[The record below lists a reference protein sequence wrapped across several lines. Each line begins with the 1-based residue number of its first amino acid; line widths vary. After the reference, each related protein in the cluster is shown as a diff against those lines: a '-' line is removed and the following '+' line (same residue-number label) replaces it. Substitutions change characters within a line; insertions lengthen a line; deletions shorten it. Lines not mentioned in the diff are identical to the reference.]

1 MLSAFS
7 EVPEPAAERAPNL
20 GQTLRTE
27 HEQRDHEYEQQV
39 GWLKDV
45 ANHCVQ
51 TVAEPSGRAN
61 ALVGRIPKLVG
72 SVRGATRGSYGLALG
87 WDGALTV

>member
-1 MLSAFS
+1 MNRTTVNALMLIFCAEGVS
-7 EVPEPAAERAPNL
+7 EVPDPAAKRAPNL
-20 GQTLRTE
+20 GQPLRTE

-51 TVAEPSGRAN
+51 TVAEAGGRAN
-61 ALVGRIPKLVG
+61 ALVAGFQNSAVQYA
-72 SVRGATRGSYGLALG
+72 V
-87 WDGALTV
+87 